1 MLNPL
6 KLVADLIKTGLD
18 KFVGDK
24 MNEVDRKQLES
35 DMIQFVSTQA
45 FQQNSDF
52 RRFIVEY
59 EGAAKDVPKLIVYFR
74 SLIRPVFT
82 CLVGYLDFL
91 YFTSATMTGDQ
102 ADLLKAVNIIVLTF
116 WFGERAITNSGI
128 IDKLLSRKE
137 S

>member
-24 MNEVDRKQLES
+24 MNEVDRKQLEA

>member
-1 MLNPL
+1 MLNPFE
-6 KLVADLIKTGLD
+6 VITGLIKTGLD
-18 KFVGDK
+18 KFIGDK
-24 MNEVDRKQLES
+24 MDEGDKKQLEA
-35 DMIQFVSTQA
+35 DMVQFVSNQA

-52 RRFIVEY
+52 RKFIVEY

-82 CLVGYLDFL
+82 VLVGYLDFL
-91 YFTSATMTGDQ
+91 YFTSLTMTGDQ

-128 IDKLLSRKE
+128 IDKLLARNKS
-137 S
+137 

>member
-6 KLVADLIKTGLD
+6 ELVANLIKTGLD

-24 MNEVDRKQLES
+24 MDEVDRKQLES

-52 RRFIVEY
+52 RKFIVEY

-74 SLIRPVFT
+74 SLIRPIFT

>member
-6 KLVADLIKTGLD
+6 KLVADLVKTGLD

-24 MNEVDRKQLES
+24 MNEVDKKQLEA

-128 IDKLLSRKE
+128 IDKLLSRKK